1 MRNLVYEKFGS
12 VRLKEKD
19 KKEEGFD
26 RDISRIQPGLFTIF
40 TYIRCL
46 TKMHNSRFCA
56 QKNRSIIWM
65 RTDTGP
71 DAATRKEGL
80 NEIFLKHKIEE
91 KYPCRKI

>member
-1 MRNLVYEKFGS
+1 MVYEKFGS

-71 DAATRKEGL
+71 DADTRKEGL